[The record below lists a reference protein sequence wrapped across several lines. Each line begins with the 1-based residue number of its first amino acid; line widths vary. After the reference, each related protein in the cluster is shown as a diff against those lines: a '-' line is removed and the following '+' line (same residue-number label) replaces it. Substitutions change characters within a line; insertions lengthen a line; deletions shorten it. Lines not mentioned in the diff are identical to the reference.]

1 MAWVVT
7 PGNTV
12 LHISKNDFQL
22 IVKVYYAIIFP
33 LDQLKTKLNFQ
44 YDQFGPLSLFFPP
57 FGPTEFPL
65 PLALVVNYP
74 RAKK

>member
-1 MAWVVT
+1 MVI

-12 LHISKNDFQL
+12 LRISKNDFSL
-22 IVKVYYAIIFP
+22 TVKVYYAIIFP

-44 YDQFGPLSLFFPP
+44 FSYDQLGPLSLFFPP

-65 PLALVVNYP
+65 PYALIVNYP
-74 RAKK
+74 RAQK

>member
-1 MAWVVT
+1 M
-7 PGNTV
+7 
-12 LHISKNDFQL
+12 IFQM
-22 IVKVYYAIIFP
+22 IVKVIMQSFFP

-44 YDQFGPLSLFFPP
+44 YDQLGPLSLFFPP

-74 RAKK
+74 RAQK